1 MTDSGGAVLK
11 SGAAE
16 SPLALTCAI
25 GSRLETRDSVW
36 YGFWKSQ
43 SGAAFF
49 DISLQFDGPKLSRR
63 NGKER
68 KTERGRAKEREREA
82 AREKCKAATHLQHFD
97 FSSKVT
103 FRGPD
108 NVC

>member
-1 MTDSGGAVLK
+1 MADSGGAVLK

-25 GSRLETRDSVW
+25 GSRLDSRLSLVRS
-36 YGFWKSQ
+36 WKSQ
-43 SGAAFF
+43 RGAAFF

-68 KTERGRAKEREREA
+68 KREGGSEGERQL
-82 AREKCKAATHLQHFD
+82 EKNVKQQHICNILT
-97 FSSKVT
+97 SRQK
-103 FRGPD
+103 
-108 NVC
+108 

>member
-43 SGAAFF
+43 RGAAFF

-68 KTERGRAKEREREA
+68 KTERERERQL
-82 AREKCKAATHLQHFD
+82 EKNVKQQHICNILT
-97 FSSKVT
+97 SRQK
-103 FRGPD
+103 
-108 NVC
+108 